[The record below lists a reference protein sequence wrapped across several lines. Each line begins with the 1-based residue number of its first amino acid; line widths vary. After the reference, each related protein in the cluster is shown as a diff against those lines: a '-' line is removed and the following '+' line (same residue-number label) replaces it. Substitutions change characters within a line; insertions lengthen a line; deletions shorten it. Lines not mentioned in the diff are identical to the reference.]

1 MQIIYSID
9 RLLANPRIFYAIANQ
24 FDGPDG
30 ITIRTAFFDLLE
42 HDLEDYEVP
51 EDCVF
56 GADEVCF
63 RCDDESEGKFEII
76 FSNGM
81 MSVLEPIEGEIRAMI
96 SSDGDLA
103 ATSAIY
109 QRLVQAIEESDP
121 ALSGDIALCSPPTP
135 GNKYLRSEDGNHFTG
150 SFHLL
155 SNPESQFAFKIEVV
169 DVQTND
175 LKAFIKP
182 L

>member
-30 ITIRTAFFDLLE
+30 DTLRAAFFDLLE
-42 HDLEDYEVP
+42 HGLEDFDDAN
-51 EDCVF
+51 DCVF
-56 GADEVCF
+56 EAEEACF
-63 RCDDESEGKFEII
+63 RCDEESEGKLEII
-76 FSNGM
+76 FSNGL
-81 MSVLEPIEGEIRAMI
+81 MSVLEPVEGEIRAMI
-96 SSDGDLA
+96 SNDGELA

-121 ALSGDIALCSPPTP
+121 SLSGDIALCSPPTP
-135 GNKYLRSEDGNHFTG
+135 GNHYLRSEDGDHFTG

-155 SNPESQFAFKIEVV
+155 SNPEARFAFKIEVI
-169 DVQTND
+169 DAQTD
-175 LKAFIKP
+175 ALKAFIKP

>member
-1 MQIIYSID
+1 MQIIYELD

-30 ITIRTAFFDLLE
+30 HTIRTAFFDLLE
-42 HDLEDYEVP
+42 HDLDDFELA
-51 EDCVF
+51 EDCIF

-63 RCDDESEGKFEII
+63 RCDDESDGKFEII
-76 FSNGM
+76 LSNGM
-81 MSVLEPIEGEIRAMI
+81 MSVLEPIDGETRAMI
-96 SSDGDLA
+96 TSDGDLA

-109 QRLVQAIEESDP
+109 QRLVQAIEETDP
-121 ALSGDIALCSPPTP
+121 EFSGDVVLCSPPTP
-135 GNKYLRSEDGNHFTG
+135 GNRYLRSDDGDHFSG

-155 SNPESQFAFKIEVV
+155 SNPEKEYAFKIEVV
-169 DVQTND
+169 DVQTDD

>member
-9 RLLANPRIFYAIANQ
+9 RLLANPRIFYAIANH

-30 ITIRTAFFDLLE
+30 DTLRTAFFDLLE
-42 HDLEDYEVP
+42 HELEEF
-51 EDCVF
+51 EDAHECVF
-56 GADEVCF
+56 EAVEVCF

-76 FSNGM
+76 FSTGM
-81 MSVLEPIEGEIRAMI
+81 MSILEPVNGEVRAMI

-121 ALSGDIALCSPPTP
+121 SLSGDIALCSPPTP
-135 GNKYLRSEDGNHFTG
+135 GNSYLRSEDGDHFTG

-155 SNPESQFAFKIEVV
+155 SNPDKQFSFKVEVI
-169 DVQTND
+169 DVQSDD